1 MINFLNLEY
10 FLTAAEELNI
20 TRAAKKLYISQQSL
34 SNHISN
40 LEKEFDVQLFNRTS
54 PLTLTYAGRALKTRA
69 KQLLDLKDE
78 TYRELADIKNFTI
91 GQLSIGMSHTRGRFL
106 LPAILPAYKAQLPN
120 IELHLVEGNS
130 SELTQALIHGEI
142 DLMID
147 LLPFKAENIETLPIC
162 QEEILLVIPDA
173 VLNQYFPGKQEQ
185 IKLALKESADI
196 SLLSQCPFLLINK
209 GNQVR
214 TIADQIFEEAQI
226 SPPILLETENIE
238 TTFALAVKGMGIT
251 FYPKMFITDSD
262 MKKQTAEKKSG
273 I

>member
-1 MINFLNLEY
+1 MN
-10 FLTAAEELNI
+10 
-20 TRAAKKLYISQQSL
+20 Q
-34 SNHISN
+34 
-40 LEKEFDVQLFNRTS
+40 
-54 PLTLTYAGRALKTRA
+54 
-69 KQLLDLKDE
+69 
-78 TYRELADIKNFTI
+78 
-91 GQLSIGMSHTRGRFL
+91 
-106 LPAILPAYKAQLPN
+106 AYPVSYT
-120 IELHLVEGNS
+120 HL
-130 SELTQALIHGEI
+130 
-142 DLMID
+142 
-147 LLPFKAENIETLPIC
+147 
-162 QEEILLVIPDA
+162 IPDA

-262 MKKQTAEKKSG
+262 MKTQTADVYKRQA
-273 I
+273 